1 MSVNEFCGLCISE
14 YEKMKIYSVEE
25 KKVVFYGTFDE
36 AMYSRFADDE
46 VFSFEVKNGKIVIN
60 V

>member
-1 MSVNEFCGLCISE
+1 MSVNEFCGLCLNE
-14 YEKMKIYSVEE
+14 YEEMKIYSVDE
-25 KKVVFYGTFDE
+25 KRVVFSGSYDE

-46 VFSFEVKNGKIVIN
+46 VLSFDVKHGKIVIS